1 MRLRLV
7 VRRAAAPDSRLLWNV
22 PDQVDY
28 PVSQLTAQVHTVLP
42 LYSEADPSST
52 LEDFVVEL
60 IDKNGGSFEC
70 LHFQQITDVL
80 KEDDQVLIRPLR
92 QDELYAR
99 EITGRMYF
107 EDGRPTVVDGVS
119 YGALQSIS
127 MYPALDEGSHP
138 HPRASKR
145 RRTSYLNASE
155 VETSTPARLM
165 APTRPRSSTSSNHPS
180 SLSRPSHAVG
190 KNQQQFVSEN
200 IQINPHFQSPSHPAN
215 LHNQVMKKG
224 PKIMCRPP
232 SPPQA
237 KQSVVRSATK
247 VTSSVLSR
255 SPSSTVA
262 LKKPYKSTK
271 HVDALIPFETQQNEI
286 QEASV
291 LSDSDGPPEE
301 VSSKAPPSPLRAR
314 QIEKVSAD
322 TFDVQ
327 TERQGLSSKGTA
339 SSHSKKSQG
348 RSPRP
353 RSLTENKANSKSK
366 DGDED
371 KDSSDSSSDE
381 SSSSGNSSDASD
393 EPVAKP
399 VKNKATP
406 VTRSKIAVSL
416 SSDSD
421 SSSSDCSSDS
431 SLDSSSDSSDSD
443 SSDSDSNSD
452 SSGADE
458 AIRRKSAL
466 SKCNREPTKAAH
478 ATVASTTASA
488 CQAPTSDALIS
499 RPGKTKTQKRNER
512 RRLFLKA
519 RRQGQAQ
526 TVVKEKDNT
535 ADELEK
541 RRQALLR
548 SLSGYEDLV
557 PETEPWSQPSP
568 EALSQKSQPS
578 LEPKSQ
584 TQDVPQKKSSDTRD
598 YDSWRGKINLR
609 AVECVREN
617 MDLGEP
623 PFPFVQRWYRTQ
635 NASHGKRKRRDWDE
649 QATEDQLPYDDA
661 DVEESYYANSSTAH
675 YYNESQNYHGYND
688 DMLDSATQLP
698 PPQDD
703 IPEPP
708 EDLSTLPKLQPGQAK
723 KDMIITY
730 QKWIL
735 SAATNWE
742 PVVANVAAIIL
753 KVHEDDSLVL
763 RLSYR
768 DRQKEHPEKEYDQA
782 TGQRIYRGF
791 EAPDDEDDES
801 NDSETLTFAEL
812 IQPLILVDPD
822 AHADKDQVD
831 VDGTF
836 HEAVLKTQLCEQT
849 LLAQNVDDDQKSDTR
864 KSCSS
869 AEVGA
874 EAEQNVSYEPT
885 FLSPPPTSA
894 SKGLTDSQSHLEPK
908 PTQDTRQTM
917 VADFSSQVEINSKV
931 DKTSSLK
938 RSPHRKS
945 SHDHPDTQKA
955 GQYTDH
961 RVLSDRDA
969 IATGPIS
976 VTPVVGSPG
985 RQSSEGDMEA
995 SPEQATI
1002 YDEAQEDVVHSADLS
1017 EDSDGHIP
1025 DRQNPH

>member
-42 LYSEADPSST
+42 LYSEANPSST

-99 EITGRMYF
+99 EITGRIYF
-107 EDGRPTVVDGVS
+107 EDDGPTVVDGVS
-119 YGALQSIS
+119 YGTLHSIS

-138 HPRASKR
+138 HSRASKR

-165 APTRPRSSTSSNHPS
+165 APTRPQFSTSSNPS
-180 SLSRPSHAVG
+180 NLSKPSHAVG

-200 IQINPHFQSPSHPAN
+200 AQINPHFQSPSHPTN
-215 LHNQVMKKG
+215 LHNQVIQKS
-224 PKIMCRPP
+224 PKSMRRPP

-237 KQSVVRSATK
+237 KQSVLRSATK

-255 SPSSTVA
+255 SPSSLVA
-262 LKKPYKSTK
+262 PKKLHKSTK
-271 HVDALIPFETQQNEI
+271 HVDALIAFETQQNDI
-286 QEASV
+286 QEASEP
-291 LSDSDGPPEE
+291 SDSDEPPEE
-301 VSSKAPPSPLRAR
+301 VSSKAPASPLRAS
-314 QIEKVSAD
+314 QMEKVSAD

-327 TERQGLSSKGTA
+327 TERQGLSPKGTA

-348 RSPRP
+348 QSPLP
-353 RSLTENKANSKSK
+353 RNLTENKAKSK

-371 KDSSDSSSDE
+371 MDSSDSSSDE
-381 SSSSGNSSDASD
+381 SSSSSNSSDASD
-393 EPVAKP
+393 EPVANP
-399 VKNKATP
+399 VKNKASP
-406 VTRSKIAVSL
+406 VRRSKTTVSL

-421 SSSSDCSSDS
+421 SSSSFSSLDS
-431 SLDSSSDSSDSD
+431 SSDSSSDSSDSD
-443 SSDSDSNSD
+443 SSDSDSNPD

-458 AIRRKSAL
+458 AIRRKSTL
-466 SKCNREPTKAAH
+466 SKCNRKPTKAAH
-478 ATVASTTASA
+478 ATTAST
-488 CQAPTSDALIS
+488 CQAPTSDTLMS

-512 RRLFLKA
+512 RRLCLKA

-557 PETEPWSQPSP
+557 PETEPWLQPSP

-584 TQDVPQKKSSDTRD
+584 TLDVPQKKSSDTRD
-598 YDSWRGKINLR
+598 YDSWRGKLNLY

-661 DVEESYYANSSTAH
+661 DIEDSYYANNSTAH
-675 YYNESQNYHGYND
+675 YYDESQNYHGYND
-688 DMLDSATQLP
+688 DILGSATQLP

-708 EDLSTLPKLQPGQAK
+708 EDLSTLPKLQPRQAK

-735 SAATNWE
+735 SVATNWE
-742 PVVANVAAIIL
+742 PVIANVAAIIL

-812 IQPLILVDPD
+812 IQPRILVDPY

-864 KSCSS
+864 KSCPS
-869 AEVGA
+869 AELGA
-874 EAEQNVSYEPT
+874 EAEQDVSYEPP

-894 SKGLTDSQSHLEPK
+894 SKGLIDSQSHP
-908 PTQDTRQTM
+908 
-917 VADFSSQVEINSKV
+917 
-931 DKTSSLK
+931 
-938 RSPHRKS
+938 
-945 SHDHPDTQKA
+945 
-955 GQYTDH
+955 
-961 RVLSDRDA
+961 
-969 IATGPIS
+969 
-976 VTPVVGSPG
+976 PG
-985 RQSSEGDMEA
+985 RQSSEGDMEVG
-995 SPEQATI
+995 PEQAEI
-1002 YDEAQEDVVHSADLS
+1002 YDEAREDVVHLADLS

-1025 DRQNPH
+1025 DQQNPH